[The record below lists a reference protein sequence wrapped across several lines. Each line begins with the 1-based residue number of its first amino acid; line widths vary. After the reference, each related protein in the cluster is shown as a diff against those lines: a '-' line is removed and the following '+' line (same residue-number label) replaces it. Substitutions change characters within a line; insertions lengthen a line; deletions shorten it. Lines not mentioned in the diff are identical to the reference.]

1 MSTALALARSELV
14 ASPAVRNALGTSTAS
29 GTAEIRQG
37 ALAAHVIGQQLDSWL
52 ADTMFTSSVSEMT
65 ALPSYRAIVRLGTF
79 AVPFLL
85 SELERRPAD
94 WFLALAEITKS
105 DPVPPDARGDFDR
118 VRDSWLDWGRSHG
131 FI

>member
-1 MSTALALARSELV
+1 
-14 ASPAVRNALGTSTAS
+14 VRNFIGTSTAS
-29 GTAEIRQG
+29 GTDEIRQG
-37 ALAAHVIGQQLDSWL
+37 ALVAQVIRHQLDSWL

-65 ALPSYRAIVRLGTF
+65 ALPSYRVIVGLGTF

-85 SELERRPAD
+85 RELETRPAD
-94 WFLALAEITKS
+94 WFLALAEITKD
-105 DPVPPDARGDFDR
+105 DPVPADAHGDFDR